1 MFEVAL
7 AAVSTVVKP
16 IRSLGDTSESLDD
29 VEEQTTLS
37 DVIAPSEIAHQL
49 TGGWDVQFEITQGQ
63 SGSLNQVAT
72 ITHNQLPTEYRLE
85 PTDTFDPNGE
95 MALTRRQSPSS
106 GRDVLNTTETLGDAI
121 TLLSQRLRA
130 TTVPS
135 PVEQPHAAEPATPT
149 TAPSL

>member
-1 MFEVAL
+1 MFEIAL

-16 IRSLGDTSESLDD
+16 IRSLGDSSESLDD
-29 VEEQTTLS
+29 VEERTTLR
-37 DVIAPSEIAHQL
+37 DVITPSEIAHQFE
-49 TGGWDVQFEITQGQ
+49 GGWDVTFEITQGR

-95 MALTRRQSPSS
+95 VAVTRRQSPSS

-135 PVEQPHAAEPATPT
+135 PVEQPQAAEPATPT